1 MTYNDTTGREIPTT
15 GTQLRSSYRE
25 NEETEIDLKELFLR
39 FFDHLFL
46 IIFLAILGAIVSAI
60 YTFYFVTPM
69 YEATSKLYILNS
81 SDSVVNL
88 SELQMGSYLASDYI
102 EVFKT
107 WEVHEMV
114 LKNLG
119 LSYTYSQMQKMLK
132 VENPTDTRILSIS
145 ISSPS
150 AKEAAAMANEY
161 AKVAISFIASTMA
174 TEEPNVMSVAL
185 VPTEPASPNISRNI
199 LLGFLGGFVLAIG
212 MITIRFVTDDKI
224 RTSEDVLRFTGMSV
238 LAVVPIIE
246 NQEKNEKKR
255 S

>member
-1 MTYNDTTGREIPTT
+1 MTYNDTTGKEVPTSGIPSRTN
-15 GTQLRSSYRE
+15 YRE
-25 NEETEIDLKELFLR
+25 NEEVEIDLKELFLR
-39 FFDHLFL
+39 ILHRLYL

-107 WEVHEMV
+107 WEVHETV
-114 LKNLG
+114 LNNLG
-119 LSYTYSQMQKMLK
+119 LSYTYSQLQDMLN

-150 AKEAAAMANEY
+150 AEEAALMANEY
-161 AKVAISFIASTMA
+161 AKVAISFIADTMA

-185 VPTEPASPNISRNI
+185 VPTAPASPNITRNL
-199 LLGFLGGFVLAIG
+199 LLGFFAGLAFSIG
-212 MITIRFVTDDKI
+212 MITIRFVLDDNI
-224 RTSEDVLRFTGMSV
+224 RTSEDVLKHTGMSV

-246 NQEKNEKKR
+246 VQEKNEKKR